1 MKPIRY
7 DPDGVPL
14 FSSRD
19 IDDYG
24 LPELYNYQV
33 YRVVESRDLAFV
45 TDYNM
50 EQQREW
56 RKIHRYSRQARFR
69 TTLLNLVGERGKIPV
84 QTIQVVKT
92 YLKPQSKDLWN
103 DTRSILKHFKMGRFY
118 DNIPIILKQA
128 GYKSCFS
135 KITATQIRD
144 IIRDFKM
151 LSSRYDN
158 MKTSHSRVYFPN
170 IRFVVLKL
178 LERHG
183 FTPKYKIP
191 LVRTVR
197 KKVALNKLW
206 DSMVKDLEPIY

>member
-1 MKPIRY
+1 MKPIRI
-7 DPDGVPL
+7 DADGVPL

-24 LPELYNYQV
+24 LPELYNYHV
-33 YRVVESRDLAFV
+33 YRVIESRDLNFV

-56 RKIHRYSRQARFR
+56 RKIHRYSRQSRFK
-69 TTLLNLVGERGKIPV
+69 TTLLNLLGERGKIPI
-84 QTIQVVKT
+84 QTVRLVKAF
-92 YLKPQSKDLWN
+92 LNPKSKDLWN
-103 DTRSILKHFKMGRFY
+103 DTRSILKHFKMGKYY

-128 GYKSCFS
+128 GFGSCYG
-135 KITATQIRD
+135 KITATEIRD
-144 IIRDFKM
+144 IVRDFKM

-158 MKTSHSRVYFPN
+158 MKTNHKRVYFPN
-170 IRFVVLKL
+170 IRFIVLKL

-183 FTPKYKIP
+183 FHPRYKIP

-197 KKVALNKLW
+197 KSKSLNTLW
-206 DSMVKDLEPIY
+206 EAMSKDLK